1 MNDLGKGNPEFRI
14 CDFWLGLRAIL
25 VKDIVVELRA
35 RQVLPT
41 MVVLGMLI
49 VFILRMASES
59 ALTGAAAPVLGA
71 AALWVA
77 FLFSGLLAQERSFA
91 SEQQNGCIDGLL
103 LAPLDP
109 GTIYL
114 AKLLAN
120 VIMLTIFEVVVVPIV
135 LVSFNLHVTGG
146 WLHLAAVLLLGNLG
160 ISSVGTLFSAAVQL
174 TRTRGS
180 LLSIVVLVILMPMMI
195 PATFALLVLF
205 GAMSGQTQTLASV
218 QGSGALAFVGSFR
231 AAVGYMLAFDA
242 IFVVA
247 SWLLFEF
254 MIYD

>member
-1 MNDLGKGNPEFRI
+1 LRAL
-14 CDFWLGLRAIL
+14 WLGLRAIII
-25 VKDIVVELRA
+25 KDIVVELRA

-49 VFILRMASES
+49 VFILRMASEPGS
-59 ALTGAAAPVLGA
+59 TAAGGTVMGV
-71 AALWVA
+71 AALWIA

-91 SEQQNGCIDGLL
+91 AEQQNGCMDGLL
-103 LAPLDP
+103 LAPLDA

-120 VIMLTIFEVVVVPIV
+120 VIMLTIFEAIVVPIAI
-135 LVSFNLHVTGG
+135 LSFNLHVTGG
-146 WLHLAAVLLLGNLG
+146 WLRLAAVLLLGNLG

-180 LLSIVVLVILMPMMI
+180 LLSIIVLVILMPMMI

-205 GAMSGQTQTLASV
+205 GTMPVETESLASLR
-218 QGSGALAFVGSFR
+218 GSGTLAFVGSFK
-231 AAVGYMLAFDA
+231 AAIGYMLAFDA

-247 SWLLFEF
+247 CWLLFGVVVEE
-254 MIYD
+254 

>member
-1 MNDLGKGNPEFRI
+1 LREQ
-14 CDFWLGLRAIL
+14 WLGLRAIII
-25 VKDIVVELRA
+25 KDIIVELRA

-49 VFILRMASES
+49 VFILRMASEPGS
-59 ALTGAAAPVLGA
+59 TAVSGAVMGV
-71 AALWVA
+71 AALWIA

-91 SEQQNGCIDGLL
+91 AEQQNGCMDGLL
-103 LAPLDP
+103 LAPLDA

-120 VIMLTIFEVVVVPIV
+120 VIVLTIFETIVVPIA
-135 LVSFNLHVTGG
+135 LIAFNLHVASG
-146 WLHLAAVLLLGNLG
+146 WPGLIAVLLLGNLG

-205 GAMSGQTQTLASV
+205 GAIPAETRNVASVHGSGTLA
-218 QGSGALAFVGSFR
+218 FIGSFK
-231 AAVGYMLAFDA
+231 AAIGYMLAFDA

-247 SWLLFEF
+247 SWLLFGVVVEE
-254 MIYD
+254 